1 MASEAAIRE
10 SAFDPQELERIE
22 ERLFALRGLARKHG
36 VQVADLPAL
45 KDGLHGKLAA
55 LEAGEARLAALDK
68 ERDAAAAAYAG
79 AAQGLSEK
87 RRKAAARLD
96 EAVNAELPALKLER
110 ARFFT
115 EIESA
120 DVARGGPAG
129 IDQVGFM
136 VQTNPGSQPGPLMK
150 VASGGELAR
159 FVLALKVA
167 LAGRGGAPTL
177 VFDEIDTAV
186 SGAVSQAIGARLE
199 RLAGSVQVLAITH
212 APQVAARASHHFL
225 IGKDAVD
232 GGKRVVTEV
241 TRLDDTGR
249 GEEVARMLAGASVTD
264 EARAAARRLMQDAD
278 ADG

>member
-1 MASEAAIRE
+1 MIDTVE
-10 SAFDPQELERIE
+10 PQIGTIVIGQQVNDVSL
-22 ERLFALRGLARKHG
+22 LDQGLRQQTDCDR
-36 VQVADLPAL
+36 
-45 KDGLHGKLAA
+45 
-55 LEAGEARLAALDK
+55 RAALDK